1 MTAARATHTERTAF
15 NPTIHGARGLFAM
28 MVFVYHVAHSGLATF
43 PLVQGS
49 AFDLYFLH
57 SLQFGVE
64 LFFGI
69 SGYVI
74 VGALARAPT
83 LGAFLWD
90 RATRIYP
97 LLWLTL
103 IAITLFALPFGRWL
117 PPLGD
122 WLLNFVAPPPFF
134 PLPQVNP
141 AAWSLGYELTFYAL
155 CAGCWAMRAR
165 YPRGWLPLAVALG
178 AVLLVFFPRAILMPV
193 GVLIASGRLDR
204 PGFRRIALFPAATLI
219 AFLIGWR
226 VLDLARG
233 GDIMTL
239 NPAAMPFA
247 AWASLLPFA
256 LATGLAGALALLGI
270 ATQQGP
276 FCRLLRTQPLQ
287 WLGTVS
293 YSFYLWH
300 PVVMGFA
307 KQTLRTSGAF
317 ALTGDGAQLLF
328 AAVSLPPA
336 LILAHYSQKW
346 IEVRLTRFLR
356 RLGPQG
362 RKARAPIT
370 ASVDTHP
377 PLAAPAP

>member
-1 MTAARATHTERTAF
+1 MTERRSAF
-15 NPTIHGARGLFAM
+15 NPTIHGSRGLFAM
-28 MVFVYHVAHSGLATF
+28 MVFVYHVAHSGLSTF
-43 PLVQGS
+43 SFLQGS

-83 LGAFLWD
+83 LRAFLWD

-103 IAITLFALPFGRWL
+103 IAITLFALTFGRWL

-122 WLLNFVAPPPFF
+122 WFLNFAAPPPFF

-155 CAGCWAMRAR
+155 CALCWGLRRRMPKA
-165 YPRGWLPLAVALG
+165 WLAVAIGIG
-178 AVLLVFFPRAILMPV
+178 AILLVFFPRAILMPA
-193 GVLIASGRLDR
+193 GVLIATGKLDR
-204 PGFRRIALFPAATLI
+204 PALRRIAMFPGLALLV
-219 AFLIGWR
+219 FLLGWR
-226 VLDLARG
+226 MLDLARG

-239 NPAAMPFA
+239 NPLQMPFG
-247 AWASLLPFA
+247 AWA
-256 LATGLAGALALLGI
+256 ATVPLMLGTALAGALALLGI
-270 ATQQGP
+270 ASQQGL
-276 FCRLLRTQPLQ
+276 FCRLMRTSVLQ

-307 KQTLRTSGAF
+307 KQMLRTTG
-317 ALTGDGAQLLF
+317 ALTAAGHGSQLLF

-336 LILAHYSQKW
+336 LLIAHYSQRW

-356 RLGPQG
+356 RLGPEG
-362 RKARAPIT
+362 RKAKAPIT
-370 ASVDTHP
+370 ASVDAGA